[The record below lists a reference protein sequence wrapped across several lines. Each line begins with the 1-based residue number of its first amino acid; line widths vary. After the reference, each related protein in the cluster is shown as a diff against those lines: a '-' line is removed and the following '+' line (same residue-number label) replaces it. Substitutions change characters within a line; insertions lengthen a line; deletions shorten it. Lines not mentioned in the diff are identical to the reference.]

1 LERFRK
7 TVGVRLD
14 DDPNSGW
21 GLPVDEVPSP
31 QSGGG
36 DSEMMATRRE
46 LRDVKAALDEHSIVA
61 ITDAAGTI
69 TYANEKF
76 CQISGYSR
84 SELLGQNH
92 RILNSGHH
100 PRSFF
105 VDLWKTISRGR
116 IWRGEIVNRSKSG
129 PLYWV
134 ETTIVPFL
142 DESERP
148 VQYVSI
154 RTDVS
159 WRKQLEREILEVSE
173 RERRRIGRD
182 LHDGLGQRLTALEL
196 CAQGLVETVSGLSA
210 PAGDSLRTLAKHL
223 REAVAQTRQLSHGLS
238 PVSLEAGGLVHAL
251 LELAESTSALTQ
263 VQCQFSGAGIET
275 SPSPTAA
282 SHLYRIAQEA
292 VANALKHGHPRR
304 ILISLVQKRDRLIM
318 EVFDDGQGFLLST
331 DSGPGLGLRVMRYR
345 ANLFGGELQVKTS
358 PGRGTRISCTAP
370 LPQ

>member
-1 LERFRK
+1 MREGWVRP
-7 TVGVRLD
+7 VAGGPGVPSPRRQD
-14 DDPNSGW
+14 DDP
-21 GLPVDEVPSP
+21 E
-31 QSGGG
+31 
-36 DSEMMATRRE
+36 SEMSATRRE

-69 TYANEKF
+69 TYANDRF
-76 CQISGYSR
+76 CRISGHTR

-105 VDLWKTISRGR
+105 VDLWKTISKGR

-129 PLYWV
+129 SLYWV

-142 DESERP
+142 DESGRP

-159 WRKQLEREILEVSE
+159 WRKQLEREILEASE

-210 PAGDSLRTLAKHL
+210 PAGHSLRALAQHL

-238 PVSLEAGGLVHAL
+238 PVSLEGGGLRHAL
-251 LELAESTSALTQ
+251 LELAESTQSLT
-263 VQCQFSGAGIET
+263 GIECRFMGSEVDSAPDAST
-275 SPSPTAA
+275 A

-304 ILISLVQKRDRLIM
+304 ILISLSQKRARLVL
-318 EVFDDGQGFLLST
+318 EVVDEGRGFT
-331 DSGPGLGLRVMRYR
+331 VNDSEGPGLGLRVMRYR
-345 ANLFGGELQVKTS
+345 AGLFGGELQLKS
-358 PGRGTRISCTAP
+358 APGRGTRITCWAP
-370 LPQ
+370 LSS